1 MFGLVV
7 FIFVVVKVGIIIGFV
22 IVLGED
28 VFLIDGR
35 EIDGDEGGVLFFIGG
50 EFGFFFVFIGIIGII
65 IGVVCLIGDGVFFF
79 FFRRRIVLIWW

>member
-7 FIFVVVKVGIIIGFV
+7 FIFVVVIVGIIIGFV
-22 IVLGED
+22 IGLGED

-35 EIDGDEGGVLFFIGG
+35 EIDGVEGGVLFFIGG

-65 IGVVCLIGDGVFFF
+65 IGVVCLIGDRVFFF
-79 FFRRRIVLIWW
+79 FLEGELF